1 MRSSQLVI
9 AAIAILSAIAVAQQ
23 PRVQPSTSA
32 RLTSGT
38 ATHPEFANV
47 SRTLTL
53 KSTGQIANP
62 AAMNSTLLGNL
73 QQQKQAADLESSQ
86 ILSAS
91 AGTPAG
97 SAARRPGPLLAAQ
110 PAPPPPKHGVGEA
123 TAPTSICMT
132 GVTGIQAV
140 NQKKSG
146 VVFTPDPHYDL
157 YTIVGCGFGN
167 SPGRIYLQGT
177 AGAFPAH
184 NGKLALAPVD
194 PVRGWTDRA
203 IIAKLDPN
211 VTGELDQNNISL
223 VVETSTGQ
231 HAQTNGHS
239 FYALRGPAF
248 ALKQIPKQMVCSVN
262 PNGDSFNGCDP
273 GVVISEAAFISPC
286 GLWGLNGCTAEVLRQ
301 NAIENPQHPSH
312 DQYTV
317 KLKPG
322 FVLQSAM
329 MQVAATDS
337 SQSVY
342 SPYAVKFS
350 GNTVIVQTQPM
361 CYPNS
366 AAHTC
371 PSPYQGAYYSLYG
384 ITLYV
389 SGPAGIT
396 NPFADGQ

>member
-1 MRSSQLVI
+1 V
-9 AAIAILSAIAVAQQ
+9 
-23 PRVQPSTSA
+23 
-32 RLTSGT
+32 
-38 ATHPEFANV
+38 
-47 SRTLTL
+47 
-53 KSTGQIANP
+53 
-62 AAMNSTLLGNL
+62 LGNL

-91 AGTPAG
+91 VGTPAG
-97 SAARRPGPLLAAQ
+97 SAARRPGPLLATQ
-110 PAPPPPKHGVGEA
+110 PASAPSKPGVGA
-123 TAPTSICMT
+123 AAAPTSLCMA

-167 SPGRIYLQGT
+167 SPGKIYLQGT
-177 AGAFPAH
+177 NGAFPAH
-184 NGKLALAPVD
+184 NGKLTLTPVD
-194 PVRGWTDRA
+194 PIRAWSDRA

-211 VTGELDQNNISL
+211 ITGELDQNNISL

-231 HAQTNGHS
+231 RAQTNGHS
-239 FYALRGPAF
+239 FYALRGPMF
-248 ALKQIPKQMVCSVN
+248 ALKQIPKQMVCSVF
-262 PNGDSFNGCDP
+262 PNGDSFNGCNP
-273 GVVISEAAFISPC
+273 GAIISDAAFISPC

-301 NAIENPQHPSH
+301 NPLETPQHPSH

-329 MQVAATDS
+329 MQVAATDP

-342 SPYAVKFS
+342 NPYAVKFS

-361 CYPNS
+361 CYPYS
-366 AAHTC
+366 PTHTC
-371 PSPYQGAYYSLYG
+371 PNPYQGTYYSLYG

-389 SGPAGIT
+389 SGPAGIN